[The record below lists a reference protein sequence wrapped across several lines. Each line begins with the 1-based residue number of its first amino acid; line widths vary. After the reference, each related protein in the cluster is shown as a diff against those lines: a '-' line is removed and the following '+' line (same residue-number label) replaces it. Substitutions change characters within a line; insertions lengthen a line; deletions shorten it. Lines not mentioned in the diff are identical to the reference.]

1 MTVFA
6 MFGPMLIGGFLILLG
21 AVLLLNV
28 FGLPGNWVM
37 VALYHFLTPGESGL
51 TLWYW
56 AIVIGI
62 GILGELC
69 EFGLQIVNARKFG
82 STNTGTIGGVI
93 GAIAGAILMAP
104 LFFGLGAFI
113 GALGGAWTGCF
124 LFELIKGR
132 NAADAAHAALGCMV
146 GRFFGTVCKLA
157 CGGVML
163 AVTAQY
169 IWPDPAELPYRFP

>member
-28 FGLPGNWVM
+28 FGLPGNWVMLGM

-69 EFGLQIVNARKFG
+69 EFGLQIVNAYPYG
-82 STNTGTIGGVI
+82 S
-93 GAIAGAILMAP
+93 A
-104 LFFGLGAFI
+104 FFRPRRFHWRPRRRLDGL
-113 GALGGAWTGCF
+113 LS
-124 LFELIKGR
+124 L
-132 NAADAAHAALGCMV
+132 
-146 GRFFGTVCKLA
+146 
-157 CGGVML
+157 
-163 AVTAQY
+163 
-169 IWPDPAELPYRFP
+169 

>member
-28 FGLPGNWVM
+28 FGLPGNWVMLGM

-69 EFGLQIVNARKFG
+69 EFGLQIVNSVRP
-82 STNTGTIGGVI
+82 TRE
-93 GAIAGAILMAP
+93 P
-104 LFFGLGAFI
+104 
-113 GALGGAWTGCF
+113 
-124 LFELIKGR
+124 
-132 NAADAAHAALGCMV
+132 
-146 GRFFGTVCKLA
+146 
-157 CGGVML
+157 
-163 AVTAQY
+163 
-169 IWPDPAELPYRFP
+169 